1 MSQKI
6 QTSALPGFME
16 LLPAEQMLFDA
27 LKDSIRA
34 SYEKF
39 GFIPLDTPVIERSEV
54 LLSNAGGETE
64 KQIYRF
70 NKGDNDLSLRFDQ
83 TIPLAR
89 FVAEHFRDLTFPFKR
104 YAISKVFRGESPQR
118 GRFREFYQCDIDV
131 IGNEILPIV
140 YDAEIVAVI
149 VETLSK
155 LNIGA
160 FTVRINNRKLLG
172 GLLASLQLS
181 EKSKDILRII
191 DKLDKIGGSECR
203 KMLAEISVSET
214 ASDAIFGFLNIIGSV
229 DEKISTLKKLA
240 EEINNSIF
248 TEGVKELEE
257 TVQYIR
263 FYNVSDTSFMI
274 DFSIARGLDYYTGTV
289 YETTLN
295 KYPKL
300 GSICSGGRYENLAE
314 KFINQKLPGVGI
326 SIGLTRLFDQLLDAK
341 VLKTSFSTP
350 ARVIVIPVTAESDA
364 VAAKMASELRKAGI
378 ATDTYLAIKN
388 FKKALSYTNKLGI
401 PYAIIIGDDE
411 IKNNTV
417 ALKDMVTGEQKE
429 VAQNILVAEILE
441 KVTLLK

>member
-16 LLPAEQMLFDA
+16 LLPAEQMIFDT

-83 TIPLAR
+83 TVPLAR
-89 FVAEHFRDLTFPFKR
+89 YVAEHFRDLAFPFKR

-131 IGNEILPIV
+131 IGNETLPIE

-155 LNIGA
+155 LTIGA
-160 FTVRINNRKLLG
+160 FTVRINNRKLLA

-181 EKSKDILRII
+181 EKSTDILRII

-203 KMLAEISVSET
+203 KMLADISVSET
-214 ASDAIFGFLNIIGSV
+214 ASNTIFDFLDIAGSV
-229 DEKISTLKKLA
+229 DEKISALKKLA
-240 EEINNSIF
+240 EKINNSLF
-248 TEGVKELEE
+248 TEGVQELEE
-257 TVQYIR
+257 TIRYIR
-263 FYNVSDTSFMI
+263 FYKVRDTLFTI

-295 KYPKL
+295 EYPKL

-326 SIGLTRLFDQLLDAK
+326 SIGLTRLFDQLLEAK
-341 VLKTSFSTP
+341 VLKTSVSTP
-350 ARVIVIPVTAESDA
+350 ASVIVIPMTSESDA
-364 VAAKMASELRKAGI
+364 QALKMASELRNAGI

-388 FKKALSYTNKLGI
+388 FKKALSYANKLAI

-417 ALKDMVTGEQKE
+417 TLKNMTTGEQKQI
-429 VAQNILVAEILE
+429 AQNNLVGELK
-441 KVTLLK
+441 KVSL